1 MRAIIRNIKKLL
13 LLMTVCVLTSCNQ
26 DFPNLLDKEYSNRPI
41 GTQANKVLL
50 VVVDGIRG
58 DALNEIDPEN
68 LRVISRNSLY
78 SNSSLGDF
86 QNTPF
91 TKNTGMANILTG
103 VSSQKHGLTG
113 DDLETVNLTDY
124 PTFLSRLKET
134 YEGFSAV
141 TYTTDA
147 QVNEHL
153 FVAADTREVLADDEA
168 VVAKTK
174 DAILN
179 QEVAL
184 IVSHL
189 SNVDQVGAT
198 HSYESNDPAYRAA
211 VLTFDEQINDII
223 ETIKQRPDY
232 LDENWLVIIT
242 SSAGGEI
249 ANPNPDDLTAYG
261 DSKRN
266 TFTYFYSPKFTRRYV
281 VKPNSTD
288 VPFEGNVIRYTSGSP
303 AVNARAIDPSAFNFG
318 SNQDFTISFF
328 YKDMNTAALYYPIF
342 LSKRVQGFSGAGWN
356 MFIEGTSLGW
366 NSSISGQL
374 FTSTTPARDGNW
386 HAITVVVNRSGE
398 RVALFVDGIL
408 QGSNTPN
415 GNNLDN
421 NSPLAIGRWPGNDN
435 ASAQFLL
442 ANLQIYNTAFTDQEV
457 EDLAGIAQ
465 VDSDHPK
472 HSNLVGYWP
481 GYADVGTSV
490 LTDQSGNNNHMNLT
504 GPYTW
509 TTFSDVVRYFKPD
522 ISASFYGLVPNQV
535 DIPFFIYQWY
545 GVLPSSS
552 WSLDGQAWTPPFAIL
567 EY

>member
-1 MRAIIRNIKKLL
+1 
-13 LLMTVCVLTSCNQ
+13 
-26 DFPNLLDKEYSNRPI
+26 
-41 GTQANKVLL
+41 
-50 VVVDGIRG
+50 
-58 DALNEIDPEN
+58 
-68 LRVISRNSLY
+68 
-78 SNSSLGDF
+78 
-86 QNTPF
+86 
-91 TKNTGMANILTG
+91 TG
-103 VSSQKHGLTG
+103 VSSQKHGVTG
-113 DDLETVNLTDY
+113 NNLEEVNLAEH
-124 PTFLSRLKET
+124 PTFVSRLKET
-134 YEGFSAV
+134 YDGFNAV
-141 TYTTDA
+141 GYTTESDI
-147 QVNEHL
+147 NEHL
-153 FVAADTREVLADDEA
+153 FVDVDTREVLADDEA

-189 SNVDQVGAT
+189 SGVDEVGAAN
-198 HSYESNDPAYRAA
+198 SYEANDPAYRAA

-223 ETIKQRPDY
+223 ETVKQRPEY

-242 SSAGGEI
+242 SSAGGAI

-266 TFTYFYSPKFTRRYV
+266 TFTYFYSPKFTRKYV

-288 VPFEGNVIRYTSGSP
+288 VPFEGNVVRYTSGSP
-303 AVNARAIDPSAFNFG
+303 AVNARAVDPSAFNFG
-318 SNQDFTISFF
+318 TNQNFTISFF
-328 YKDMNTAALYYPIF
+328 YKDMNTAAMNYPIF
-342 LSKRVQGFSGAGWN
+342 LSKRVSGFGGAGWN
-356 MFIEGTSLGW
+356 MFIEGNFIGW
-366 NSSISGQL
+366 NSSINDQL
-374 FTSTTPARDGNW
+374 FTSVTPARDGNW
-386 HAITVVVNRSGE
+386 HAITVVVNRTGS

-408 QGSNTPN
+408 QGSNSSN

-435 ASAQFLL
+435 ASAEFLL
-442 ANLQIYNTAFTDQEV
+442 ANLQVYNTAFTDEEV
-457 EDLAGIAQ
+457 KDLAGIAQ
-465 VDSDHPK
+465 VNSDHPK